1 VACPDLD
8 IDEKVWSGSP
18 VGWVVEG
25 RALVRKD
32 VEIAS
37 GRIGRFVRRTPVVR
51 VTWDSSGR
59 PREVWFKLEHLQHT
73 GSFKARGA
81 LNRVLG
87 AAERGQIGPAGV
99 VAASGGNAG
108 VAFAYAAGKAG
119 TTSRIFLPAN
129 APEFKVDKLRAL
141 GADVV
146 QVGDRYHDAYQAM
159 LVDAERTGALIG
171 HAYDQLEV
179 CAGQGTVGLELVEQ
193 VPEAID
199 VVLVAVGGGGL
210 MAGVAAA
217 MEGTVRVVGVEPEN
231 CPTLNA
237 ALAAGK
243 PVDVAVGGVAADSLG
258 ATRVGTIAW
267 EVAQRAQVGSVTV
280 TDEDIVRSRRRLWDG
295 YRLVV
300 EHGAA
305 AAIAALWSGRYVPED
320 GARVVVVLCGANTSP
335 GDLVS
340 E

>member
-1 VACPDLD
+1 MACPDLD

-108 VAFAYAAGKAG
+108 VAFAYAARKAG
-119 TTSRIFLPAN
+119 TTSRISCLPT
-129 APEFKVDKLRAL
+129 P
-141 GADVV
+141 
-146 QVGDRYHDAYQAM
+146 
-159 LVDAERTGALIG
+159 
-171 HAYDQLEV
+171 
-179 CAGQGTVGLELVEQ
+179 
-193 VPEAID
+193 
-199 VVLVAVGGGGL
+199 
-210 MAGVAAA
+210 
-217 MEGTVRVVGVEPEN
+217 
-231 CPTLNA
+231 
-237 ALAAGK
+237 
-243 PVDVAVGGVAADSLG
+243 
-258 ATRVGTIAW
+258 
-267 EVAQRAQVGSVTV
+267 
-280 TDEDIVRSRRRLWDG
+280 RSSRW
-295 YRLVV
+295 
-300 EHGAA
+300 
-305 AAIAALWSGRYVPED
+305 
-320 GARVVVVLCGANTSP
+320 TS
-335 GDLVS
+335 
-340 E
+340 

>member
-1 VACPDLD
+1 V
-8 IDEKVWSGSP
+8 IV
-18 VGWVVEG
+18 
-25 RALVRKD
+25 RAD
-32 VEIAS
+32 VELAYS
-37 GRIGRFVRRTPVVR
+37 RVGQLVRRTPVAG
-51 VTWDSSGR
+51 VTWDRSARS
-59 PREVWFKLEHLQHT
+59 REVWFKLEHLQHT

-81 LNRVLG
+81 LNRVLA
-87 AAERGQIGPAGV
+87 AAEQGQIGPAGV

-108 VAFAYAAGKAG
+108 LAFAYAAEKAR
-119 TTSRIFLPAN
+119 TTSRIFLPVN
-129 APEFKVDKLRAL
+129 APAFKVNKLKAL
-141 GADVV
+141 GAEVV
-146 QVGDRYHDAYQAM
+146 QVGDRYSDAYEAM
-159 LVDAERTGALIG
+159 LLDAQRTGALIG

-179 CAGQGTVGLELVEQ
+179 CAGQGTVGLELVDQ
-193 VPEAID
+193 IPGPLD
-199 VVLVAVGGGGL
+199 VVLLAVGGGGL

-280 TDEDIVRSRRRLWDG
+280 TDEDIVRSRRRLWED

-300 EHGAA
+300 ENGSATA
-305 AAIAALWSGRYVPED
+305 MAALWSGRYIPED
-320 GARVVVVLCGANTSP
+320 GARVAVILCGANTSP
-335 GDLVS
+335 ADLVA

>member
-1 VACPDLD
+1 
-8 IDEKVWSGSP
+8 
-18 VGWVVEG
+18 VEN
-25 RALVRKD
+25 RALARED
-32 VEIAS
+32 VQVAH
-37 GRIGRFVRRTPVVR
+37 GRIGRLVRRTPVVS
-51 VTWDSSGR
+51 VTWERLGR
-59 PREVWFKLEHLQHT
+59 STEVWFKLEQLQHT

-81 LNRVLG
+81 LNRVLA
-87 AAERGQIGPAGV
+87 AAEAGQIGPAGV

-108 VAFAYAAGKAG
+108 LAFAHAAGQAG
-119 TTSRIFLPAN
+119 TKSRIFLPAN
-129 APEFKVDKLRAL
+129 APAFKLDKLKAL
-141 GADVV
+141 GAEVV
-146 QVGDRYHDAYQAM
+146 QVGDRYHDAYEAM

-193 VPEAID
+193 IPGPLD
-199 VVLVAVGGGGL
+199 VALLAVGGGGL

-217 MEGTVRVVGVEPEN
+217 LEGTVRVVGVEPEN

-237 ALAAGK
+237 ALAARQ

-258 ATRVGTIAW
+258 ATRIGTIAW
-267 EVAQRAQVGSVTV
+267 DVAQRAQVESVTV
-280 TDEDIVRSRRRLWDG
+280 TDEAIVRSRRRLWDD

-305 AAIAALWSGRYVPED
+305 TAVAALWSGRFVPKE
-320 GARVVVVLCGANTSP
+320 GARVAVILCGANTSP
-335 GDLVS
+335 GDLVA

>member
-1 VACPDLD
+1 M
-8 IDEKVWSGSP
+8 KRYGSGRLR
-18 VGWVVEG
+18 GWVVES
-25 RALVRKD
+25 RALSRED
-32 VEIAS
+32 VEMAS
-37 GRIGRFVRRTPVVR
+37 GRIGQLVRRTPVAR
-51 VTWDSSGR
+51 VTWDTSGR
-59 PREVWFKLEHLQHT
+59 SREVWLKLEHLQHT

-81 LNRVLG
+81 LNRVLA

-108 VAFAYAAGKAG
+108 LAFAYAACKAG

-141 GADVV
+141 GAEVV

-159 LVDAERTGALIG
+159 VVDAERTGALIG

-179 CAGQGTVGLELVEQ
+179 CAGQGTVGLELVGQ
-193 VPEAID
+193 IPEAID
-199 VVLVAVGGGGL
+199 VVLLAVGGGGL

-217 MEGTVRVVGVEPEN
+217 VEGTARVVGVEPEN

-258 ATRVGTIAW
+258 ATRIGTIAW

-280 TDEDIVRSRRRLWDG
+280 TDEDVVRSRRRLWDD

-305 AAIAALWSGRYVPED
+305 TAIAALWSGRYVPEE
-320 GARVVVVLCGANTSP
+320 GARVAVILCGANTSP
-335 GDLVS
+335 GDLVA